1 MKINQIYKTCIST
14 LIFFGSIVLS
24 MLLLKIPMIAQLLSP
39 ETVYSSSGIWVWIIF
54 WLIIALECAIIPGP
68 YIPFLLFFAATPL
81 ASNSLLFWG
90 ICTSAV
96 AVGRI
101 GAYFVGKNFG
111 NRLLKWVAE
120 EDYKEWQ
127 TKLNGPA
134 GKTFYAITVAAP
146 GFPDFV
152 LAIVAGSV
160 NMNFWFYMMINVVC
174 KAIENFL
181 LIYLGITMSSGGNI
195 WFYIYLG
202 IILVSLITAIILKI
216 ILKTKNLTDNN

>member
-1 MKINQIYKTCIST
+1 MKIKQIYRLCISL
-14 LIFFGSIVLS
+14 LIFFGSIVAS
-24 MLLLKIPMIAQLLSP
+24 MLLLKSPMISQLLSP
-39 ETVYSSSGIWVWIIF
+39 ENIYSGSGIWLWVIF

-90 ICTSAV
+90 VCTSAV
-96 AVGRI
+96 VVGRI

-120 EDYKEWQ
+120 EDYKKWQ
-127 TKLNGPA
+127 VKLNGPA
-134 GKTFYAITVAAP
+134 GEIFYAVTVAAP

-152 LAIVAGSV
+152 LAIIAGSV
-160 NMNFWFYMMINVVC
+160 NMNFWFYIVINVVC
-174 KAIENFL
+174 KAVENFL

-195 WFYIYLG
+195 WFYIYLS
-202 IILVSLITAIILKI
+202 IVLISLITAVILKI
-216 ILKTKNLTDNN
+216 IIKTKNLTDND